1 MPTATNPKT
10 GERLELIDG
19 KWSPIREG
27 VANLFSTSRE
37 RTGDRNLGLE
47 ILKDVDAVVR
57 ATASGVTFGFADEIS
72 ASLNTAITG
81 GTFKENLA
89 SERSRDEAIPLGVKI
104 GGELAGALAATVVT
118 GGLAGPAKVG
128 HLFTKLPPW
137 LQTTGLGAL
146 WGGLFGAGNA
156 EGDLQDRLE
165 GAATGALFGAAT
177 GGVIHGGV
185 RVGAAGVRAIRAR
198 TQGPAINN
206 AQLLAEKFAQDNIS
220 VKKVLARL
228 RDLGP
233 QATIADAAGANT
245 LGLARGV
252 AGVPGSAKEKITQTL
267 KVRGLGESDRVTK
280 AVTRDLGPEDYF
292 ATEEAMLEKL
302 RTGAREAYQEAYLAN
317 PSITSQTLDRIIR
330 APVAQAA
337 LKEAASIA
345 EIERASGKVQWL
357 GPVDQELTQLARMA
371 RDLAGKPPLLA
382 SGKVAPLRPGVAS
395 GLSLETWDYVKRGL
409 DIVLDKPKNT
419 NPLTGKLTKMGGAV
433 SGLKSAL
440 LRALDSATGGEKS
453 LYSAAR
459 AQYAGDAEVLT
470 AIREGTEFMR
480 LRPEAIRRK
489 IADMSDAAQEAY
501 RNGATRAILDV
512 VEKTPDNLS
521 VSRRLFAAR
530 MSRDRIRAVYPDRQ
544 KFIGLSRRL
553 VAEQRF
559 KETENLIGGGSRTAP
574 MTAEMAG
581 GANRVVGT
589 LGAIAGSM
597 SPVGRPLVM
606 AGAGRQFAQRTFS
619 KFRGKAGNDMLAGW
633 LVTRNRA
640 DQLRILD
647 LVEKQFEQIALP
659 PVGARAAT
667 LGAVQ
672 TEDRISQG
680 GRR

>member
-1 MPTATNPKT
+1 MTTATNQKT
-10 GERLELIDG
+10 GERVELIDG
-19 KWSPIREG
+19 EWEPIREG
-27 VANLFSTSRE
+27 VANLFSTSRDQA
-37 RTGDRNLGLE
+37 GDRNVGLE
-47 ILKDVDAVVR
+47 IIKDADAAVR
-57 ATASGVTFGFADEIS
+57 SVASGLTFGFADEVS

-81 GTFKENLA
+81 GTFEENLS
-89 SERSRDEAIPLGVKI
+89 SEKARDEEIPLALQI
-104 GGELAGALAATVVT
+104 GGELTGALAATVLT
-118 GGLAGPAKVG
+118 GGVLGPTKVG
-128 HLFTKLPPW
+128 HLFTKLPGW

-165 GAATGALFGAAT
+165 GAATGAALGAVT
-177 GGVIHGGV
+177 GAVIHGGV
-185 RVGAAGVRAIRAR
+185 RVGAAGVRGLKAR
-198 TQGPAINN
+198 LTPGINN
-206 AQLLAEKFAQDNIS
+206 ARLLAEKFAQDNVS

-267 KVRGLGESDRVTK
+267 KVRGLGESDRITK

-317 PSITSQTLDRIIR
+317 PSVASEQLDRIIQ

-382 SGKVAPLRPGVAS
+382 SGGVTPLRPGVAS

-489 IADMSDAAQEAY
+489 MADMSDAAQEAY

-512 VEKTPDNLS
+512 VEKTPDNVS
-521 VSRRLFAAR
+521 VARRLFAAK
-530 MSRDRIRAVYPDRQ
+530 MSRDRIRAVYPNKQ
-544 KFIGLSRRL
+544 KYIDLSRRL

-574 MTAEMAG
+574 MTAEMADG
-581 GANRVVGT
+581 VSRVVGT
-589 LGAIAGSM
+589 FGAIAGSM

-606 AGAGRQFAQRTFS
+606 AGAGRQLAQRTLAAT
-619 KFRGKAGNDMLAGW
+619 RGKSSNSMLAGW

-647 LVEKQFEQIALP
+647 LVEKQVEQIALP

-672 TEDRISQG
+672 TEDRILG
-680 GRR
+680 GQ